1 MTISRRQFMQAGGA
15 VMATSASLSWALP
28 ALGKAQDVPVLMKE
42 AQELY
47 SSSIVIDMLS
57 EEELNEKGLKYIVD
71 SAVTCLSPTL
81 GVRTPP
87 PAAKG
92 TYMKYAFPFEAAV
105 EDCSKWKRFIRDNGS
120 KLLHATTA
128 GDIRRAKQEGKQAV
142 LFNFQNAPLDG
153 RLDNVDVF
161 YGLGVRSMQLTYNE
175 RNDIGDG
182 STERTNAGLS
192 DFGIA
197 VIERMNELGILVD
210 SSHSG
215 HQTTT
220 EAVQF
225 SKRPPIFT
233 HTNCYALSQHPRNKT
248 DDHIRALAAKG
259 GVMGLTTVNPM
270 IKRDLPVTMEDF
282 INHIDHIVKLVG
294 VDFVGFGSDCL
305 VRGWPTD
312 PKQKDEFLGF
322 YGDAYFKPTYRFRY
336 PLGTEGM
343 NDEHKWLSVTAGLIK
358 RGYKD
363 DDIVKII
370 GGNWLRV
377 IGDVVG

>member
-1 MTISRRQFMQAGGA
+1 MSISRRHFMQASGA
-15 VMATSASLSWALP
+15 ALASGASLGWALP

-47 SSSIVIDMLS
+47 KSAIVVDMLS
-57 EEELNEKGLKYIVD
+57 EEELSEKGLKYIVD

-81 GVRTPP
+81 GVRQPTN
-87 PAAKG
+87 AKG
-92 TYMKYAFPFEAAV
+92 LYMKAAFPHSAAI
-105 EDCSKWKRFIRDNGS
+105 EDCTKWSNWIKQNGT
-120 KLLHATTA
+120 KLLQARTA
-128 GDIRRAKQEGKQAV
+128 GDIRRAKQEGKQAIM
-142 LFNFQNAPLDG
+142 FNFQNSPLEG
-153 RLDNVDVF
+153 RLESLDLF
-161 YGLGVRSMQLTYNE
+161 HSLGVRSMQVTYNE

-197 VIERMNELGILVD
+197 VVERMNELGILVD

-215 HQTTT
+215 AQTTLD
-220 EAVQF
+220 AVKF
-225 SKRPPIFT
+225 SKRPPIFS
-233 HTNCYALSQHPRNKT
+233 HTNCAALNPHPRNKT
-248 DDHIRALAAKG
+248 DEMIRNLADKG

-312 PKQKDEFLGF
+312 PKEKEAFLSF
-322 YGDAYFKPTYRFRY
+322 YGDPYFKPTYNFRY

-363 DDIVKII
+363 DDIRKIV

-377 IGDVVG
+377 IGEVTG

>member
-1 MTISRRQFMQAGGA
+1 MTFSRRQFMQAGGA

-28 ALGKAQDVPVLMKE
+28 ALGKPQDVPVLMKE

-47 SSSIVIDMLS
+47 QRSITIDMLS
-57 EEELNEKGLKYIVD
+57 EEELNEKGLKYLVD
-71 SAVTCLSPTL
+71 SGMTCISPTL
-81 GVRTPP
+81 GVRTPEN
-87 PAAKG
+87 AKG
-92 TYMKYAFPFEAAV
+92 TYMKYAFPFHAAV
-105 EDCSKWKRFIRDNGS
+105 EDCAKWQRFIKANGT
-120 KLLHATTA
+120 KLLHARSA
-128 GDIRRAKQEGKQAV
+128 ADIKRAKQEGKQAV
-142 LFNFQNAPLDG
+142 MFNFQNCPIEG
-153 RLDNVDVF
+153 RLDNLDVF

-182 STERTNAGLS
+182 STERTDAGLS

-197 VIERMNELGILVD
+197 VVERLNELGILVD

-215 HQTTT
+215 RQTTLD
-220 EAVQF
+220 AVKF
-225 SKRPPIFT
+225 SKRPPIFS
-233 HTNCYALSQHPRNKT
+233 HTNCAALNEHPRNKT
-248 DDHIRALAAKG
+248 DEQIRALAAKG

-282 INHIDHIVKLVG
+282 LNHIDHIKKLVG

-312 PKQKDEFLGF
+312 PKEKDAFLGF
-322 YGDAYFKPTYRFRY
+322 YGDPYFKPTYRFRY

-363 DDIVKII
+363 DEISKIV

-377 IGDVVG
+377 ISDVVG